1 MKRLVLRT
9 VCLLAV
15 LAAAEP
21 AEARVVRVAVRT
33 RADLLGGEAFGLA
46 GPYEKLSGMMFF
58 AVKPGDPRDD
68 AIVDL
73 ALAPRNAEGLV
84 EFSADFFV
92 LKPKDP
98 ARGSG
103 TLLLEVPNRGGKGI
117 LALMNRGRGALD
129 PAAPEELGD
138 GFLMRRGATVAW
150 GGWPWG
156 VRAGPRPPPPE
167 RPGPQEPRKTL
178 TGPLRA
184 SF

>member
-33 RADLLGGEAFGLA
+33 RADLLGGKAFGLA
-46 GPYEKLSGMMFF
+46 GPYEKLSGTMFF
-58 AVKPGDPRDD
+58 AVKPGDSRDD

-98 ARGSG
+98 ARASG

-117 LALMNRGRGALD
+117 LALMSRGRGALD
-129 PAAPEELGD
+129 PSAPEELGD
-138 GFLMRRGATVAW
+138 GILMRRGDDAARVGVLE
-150 GGWPWG
+150 GGHA
-156 VRAGPRPPPPE
+156 VRR
-167 RPGPQEPRKTL
+167 RPGLVVPGANDHRV
-178 TGPLRA
+178 
-184 SF
+184 